1 MSPRPYPSFRT
12 ERGIPLVATMV
23 GTPEIPRLRS
33 MSRRNGRVQAVI
45 APSAKTSCIPGWGR
59 RVTRSRRANRADF
72 VTRRMSTN
80 RLCGANR
87 EWQIARALAVAVGV
101 SRIRLRGANREWQ
114 IARALAGLNNARGA
128 WPTNSPSTC
137 QPCGPTTNSPGTCQ
151 PLNNARGA
159 WPTNSPGTCQPPS
172 TCQPRGPMTKRGT
185 KPHGTA

>member
-87 EWQIARALAVAVGV
+87 EWQIARALA
-101 SRIRLRGANREWQ
+101 
-114 IARALAGLNNARGA
+114 GLNNARGA